1 MILYN
6 NSDVPC
12 YNISLIPIVD
22 KGLKI
27 RTNIDRVNNIDRLG
41 NITLDVRYEMPF
53 EGTHL
58 EADDLLY
65 TKIPKSLDDTRYLIK
80 YIDGNRKENVSEFE
94 IKEGDFF
101 TKKLI

>member
-1 MILYN
+1 
-6 NSDVPC
+6 
-12 YNISLIPIVD
+12 
-22 KGLKI
+22 
-27 RTNIDRVNNIDRLG
+27 
-41 NITLDVRYEMPF
+41 MPF